1 MSIIFNQITKQDI
14 NNILEITSKKK
25 IISLTYNRKIWNIKN
40 VEDFVNKNLEEQKIK
55 DRDRDNFYYTVRIDK
70 QFIGIVGFIKMLD
83 YKRYFLRLLLYN
95 DIYIKNILIYLIK
108 EFNKKKPY
116 EKKLYVW
123 INKKNKKIIQYCDE
137 QFQYIRDL
145 KLENKE
151 IKEYIIHFNF
161 NKLLKDFPYY
171 KFYIT
176 DKEILL
182 NFLKLKKKY
191 IPQKIDKLVEGSILS
206 FEENYFKNENINRIT
221 DFFSEICRVKCNFNK
236 NISPY
241 KFYEMNRELF
251 KKDMSYRE
259 LDTILYKN
267 TKFCSNFNITIVYTV
282 LNYFK
287 PKSMLDFS
295 SGWGDRLIGAMA
307 YGCSYQGIDPSDCLH
322 QIYPSII
329 KFFGYSEKKY
339 NVIKD
344 GFENVNLGNKQYD
357 IVFTSPPFFDLE
369 VYQTNETQSINKFNS
384 LKKWKSNFLFPSLNK
399 SLNHLNKNGH
409 IAIYISDYGNIKYTR
424 DMKNYLNKKKNCKYI
439 GTMNWINVDS
449 SKNIRNI
456 YIWKK
461 I

>member
-25 IISLTYNRKIWNIKN
+25 IISLTYNRKIWNIKD

-55 DRDRDNFYYTVRIDK
+55 DEDRDNFYYTVRINK
-70 QFIGIVGFIKMLD
+70 QFIGIVGFIKILD
-83 YKRYFLRLLLYN
+83 YKRYFLRLILYN
-95 DIYIKNILIYLIK
+95 DTYIEKILIYLIK
-108 EFNKKKPY
+108 EFNKKRPY

-191 IPQKIDKLVEGSILS
+191 IPKKIDKLVEGSILS

-282 LNYFK
+282 LNY
-287 PKSMLDFS
+287 L
-295 SGWGDRLIGAMA
+295 R
-307 YGCSYQGIDPSDCLH
+307 
-322 QIYPSII
+322 
-329 KFFGYSEKKY
+329 
-339 NVIKD
+339 
-344 GFENVNLGNKQYD
+344 
-357 IVFTSPPFFDLE
+357 
-369 VYQTNETQSINKFNS
+369 
-384 LKKWKSNFLFPSLNK
+384 
-399 SLNHLNKNGH
+399 
-409 IAIYISDYGNIKYTR
+409 
-424 DMKNYLNKKKNCKYI
+424 
-439 GTMNWINVDS
+439 
-449 SKNIRNI
+449 
-456 YIWKK
+456 
-461 I
+461 